1 MDEMDSGMSSEKT
14 KKNEIP
20 GQLSIFN
27 ETEIK
32 ANTSVKKPI
41 THDVKGYECV
51 DRKTPGVKN

>member
-1 MDEMDSGMSSEKT
+1 MDSGMSSEKT